1 MEKKPSFLINVI
13 TGRVVTRG
21 QRHRVLVRDD
31 RGVVVGVA
39 EALDLVPEL
48 CGGAGVR
55 SRADLCGQV
64 SGLVPQRSSRKE
76 LNSSKSLRKFSTFF
90 LRSTA
95 FRTLQ
100 EGYKR
105 ATKRSDP
112 TPPQCPPLFLFW
124 AENGRILLLILPSR
138 EGTE

>member
-13 TGRVVTRG
+13 T
-21 QRHRVLVRDD
+21 
-31 RGVVVGVA
+31 
-39 EALDLVPEL
+39 
-48 CGGAGVR
+48 
-55 SRADLCGQV
+55 
-64 SGLVPQRSSRKE
+64 
-76 LNSSKSLRKFSTFF
+76 SKSLRKFSTFF

-112 TPPQCPPLFLFW
+112 TPPVPPHYSYFGRGMGVFFFLFSHH
-124 AENGRILLLILPSR
+124 EKGRNKNR
-138 EGTE
+138 GA